1 MKKLLKRISLFVTSL
16 IMSFG
21 MILPVQAEDLTITF
35 NGKDGGFDFGNGS
48 EYTATDLF
56 DNFKNVMPGDSLTQN
71 ISVVN
76 NATDAD
82 YIDLYMRIETH
93 DQEREPVNNADEETA
108 VTMLDFLS
116 QLNMTIYQ
124 NDRVIYQST
133 ADNPAQLT
141 DNTYLLRVSKQQAA
155 NLRVEVNV
163 PIELGNGYMDRVGAV
178 DWIFTA
184 EGKDRPETPV
194 TPDKPDRPETPS
206 TPDKPNRPQTPTTSD
221 KKKSPFTGD
230 TSNLIL
236 YSGICFLA
244 VGTICIVISE
254 KKKRS

>member
-1 MKKLLKRISLFVTSL
+1 MKKLLKRISLFAASL
-16 IMSFG
+16 MMSFG
-21 MILPVQAEDLTITF
+21 LIVPVYAEDMTITF
-35 NGKDGGFDFGNGS
+35 NGKDQGFDFGNGS

-56 DNFKNVMPGDSLTQN
+56 DNFKNVMPGDQLSQDITF
-71 ISVVN
+71 VN
-76 NATDAD
+76 NGQDAD

-93 DQEREPVNNADEETA
+93 DQDSEKVNNADNETTA
-108 VTMLDFLS
+108 SMLDFLK
-116 QLNMTIYQ
+116 QIDMKIYSGT
-124 NDRVIYQST
+124 RIIYEST

-141 DNTYLLRVSKQQAA
+141 ENTHLLRVSKNQSSDI
-155 NLRVEVNV
+155 RVEVNV
-163 PIELGNGYMDRVGAV
+163 PIELGNEYMDRVGAV

-184 EGKDRPETPV
+184 EGKDRPQTPV
-194 TPDKPDRPETPS
+194 TPDKPSEPS
-206 TPDKPNRPQTPTTSD
+206 KPNRPQTPTTSD

-244 VGTICIVISE
+244 VGVICIVISE

>member
-1 MKKLLKRISLFVTSL
+1 MKKLIKRISLFVTS
-16 IMSFG
+16 IVMSFG
-21 MILPVQAEDLTITF
+21 MMIPVHGEDLTITF
-35 NGKDGGFDFGNGS
+35 NGQDKGFDFGNGS

-93 DQEREPVNNADEETA
+93 DQEGEPVNYADEETS
-108 VTMLDFLS
+108 VTMMDFLS
-116 QLNMTIYQ
+116 HLNMTIYQ
-124 NDRVIYQST
+124 NDRVIYEST
-133 ADNPAQLT
+133 ADQPAQLT
-141 DNTYLLRVSKQQAA
+141 DNTYLLRVSKQQSA

-163 PIELGNGYMDRVGAV
+163 PIELGNEYMDRVGAV

-184 EGKDRPETPV
+184 EGKDRPQTPV
-194 TPDKPDRPETPS
+194 TPDKPSEPV
-206 TPDKPNRPQTPTTSD
+206 KPNRPQTPTTSD

-244 VGTICIVISE
+244 VGAICIVISE

>member
-1 MKKLLKRISLFVTSL
+1 MKTLIKRISLFVTSVL
-16 IMSFG
+16 MSFG
-21 MILPVQAEDLTITF
+21 MMIPLHAEDLIITF
-35 NGKDGGFDFGNGS
+35 NGQDKGFDFGNGS

-82 YIDLYMRIETH
+82 YIDLYMRIKTH
-93 DQEREPVNNADEETA
+93 DQEGEPVNNADDETS

-116 QLNMTIYQ
+116 HLNMTIYQ
-124 NDRVIYQST
+124 DDRVIYQST
-133 ADNPAQLT
+133 VDQPAQLT
-141 DNTYLLRVSKQQAA
+141 DNTYLLRVSKQQSAT
-155 NLRVEVNV
+155 LRVEVNV
-163 PIELGNGYMDRVGAV
+163 PIELGNEYMDRVGAV

-184 EGKDRPETPV
+184 EGKDRPQTPV
-194 TPDKPDRPETPS
+194 TPDKPSRPETPS
-206 TPDKPNRPQTPTTSD
+206 TPGKPNRPETPTTSN
-221 KKKSPFTGD
+221 KKSPFTGD

-244 VGTICIVISE
+244 VGAICIVISE